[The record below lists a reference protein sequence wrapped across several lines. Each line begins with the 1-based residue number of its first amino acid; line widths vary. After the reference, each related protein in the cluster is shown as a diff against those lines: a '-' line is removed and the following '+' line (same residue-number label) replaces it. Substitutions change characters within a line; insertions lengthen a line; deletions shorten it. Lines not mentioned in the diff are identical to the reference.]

1 MALSTELTSKMISES
16 WQSIVAAKQASAKE
30 KIPTAW
36 RLSESYLEKVS
47 EESLESVLSVPRE
60 CGLLSPVELEI
71 TDQHDAVSLVHKLA
85 EGTFTAEQVTTAFS
99 KRAAITQQLVSCLL
113 KTYLLPVPSSASA
126 TS

>member
-1 MALSTELTSKMISES
+1 MTPET
-16 WQSIVAAKQASAKE
+16 WQTIVAAKQASVIE

-47 EESLESVLSVPRE
+47 EDSLESVLSVPRE

-71 TDQHDAVSLVHKLA
+71 TDQHDVVSLVHKLA

-99 KRAAITQQLVSCLL
+99 KRAAIAQQLVSCLL
-113 KTYLLPVPSSASA
+113 NTGLQPVPRCASA

>member
-1 MALSTELTSKMISES
+1 MISES

-30 KIPTAW
+30 KIPAAW
-36 RLSESYLEKVS
+36 RLSESYLEVS

-85 EGTFTAEQVTTAFS
+85 EGTFTAEQVTAAFS
-99 KRAAITQQLVSCLL
+99 KRAAIAQQLVSCLL
-113 KTYLLPVPSSASA
+113 KTYLLPVPSCASA